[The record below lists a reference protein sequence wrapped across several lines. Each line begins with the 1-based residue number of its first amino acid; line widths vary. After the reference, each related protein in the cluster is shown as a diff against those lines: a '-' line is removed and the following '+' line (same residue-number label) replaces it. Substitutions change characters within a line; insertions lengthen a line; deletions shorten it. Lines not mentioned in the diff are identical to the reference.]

1 VSSLRQRRHLTR
13 PYADRSERLGTAAA
27 GRLRQLVRADQTR
40 DGIAVILAG
49 AGITLRDE
57 DTATM
62 STPYE
67 TDILRWSEQQLR
79 YLRIMQVNGSVSL
92 DIPDWVPAHIA
103 DLTRTLYP
111 SAVLGPPEC
120 FGAHAEGILRVATD
134 ERMREVWKELRRR
147 QLDGSYV
154 HPARQVRTHPRFQA
168 VENISHQPDDRDRA
182 QEQATA
188 LLFLDATGILLHDR
202 RYDWGP
208 KTWTQAEVRQKVRI
222 LEELAKQH
230 EDQAKE
236 YDRLGQH
243 RYARILRELAAD
255 DREQAAGNRKQAE
268 LRRPDT
274 DDHWTDP
281 WMVER
286 RSNRWND
293 WDRGTIIEI
302 ACACR
307 RLFDKPLLGTVT
319 TLSNVVLDRGDITE
333 GGVQGVVKHIR
344 VVDA

>member
-1 VSSLRQRRHLTR
+1 MASIPWLCSRRSVAGAPDHPLRPEPVSSLRQRRHLTR

-188 LLFLDATGILLHDR
+188 LLFLDARGILLHDR

-208 KTWTQAEVRQKVRI
+208 KTWTQAEVRQKVGAGAAYKG
-222 LEELAKQH
+222 EEGA
-230 EDQAKE
+230 E
-236 YDRLGQH
+236 YADGERLG
-243 RYARILRELAAD
+243 
-255 DREQAAGNRKQAE
+255 
-268 LRRPDT
+268 
-274 DDHWTDP
+274 
-281 WMVER
+281 
-286 RSNRWND
+286 
-293 WDRGTIIEI
+293 
-302 ACACR
+302 
-307 RLFDKPLLGTVT
+307 
-319 TLSNVVLDRGDITE
+319 VVQLQRHTE
-333 GGVQGVVKHIR
+333 KTW
-344 VVDA
+344 